1 MWNSLPNELRK
12 VEDFGEFRRLV
23 HTWGGSS
30 CKVLYVNLAK
40 KPLLVFRFVPVHLC
54 FCFYFALVAFYL
66 FYTSVCLYIF
76 SLHVVVFCNFIVLAL
91 HPLKV

>member
-1 MWNSLPNELRK
+1 M
-12 VEDFGEFRRLV
+12 
-23 HTWGGSS
+23 SS
-30 CKVLYVNLAK
+30 GDLSTPGAGPRANVLYVNLAK